1 MAKSIK
7 DFKELIANPY
17 YGLAQGPLEWEEI
30 DWLRELGNDVYFALL
45 LRLPGQNNIQL
56 PPGHRLYVVSFIEP
70 FDVEW
75 LTGQLK
81 QIDAPIIVLTDGEF
95 YDYPFPK
102 NVHAYT
108 YHSWHKQIGT
118 LMEWWPNRQSRQIT
132 HKVSALCNRITQSKL
147 VVFTALIEYLGEKD
161 CIVKLS
167 EWLEEKNVHYR
178 EPTGNKVI
186 DELAVIFYNKYL
198 GRTYKVDEFNNDTEN
213 YQGMNSNPW
222 NTFYLNSALHFTN
235 ASYHYSLMINGTE
248 SYIRPGPHLDEK
260 TFKCLVA
267 GTPFIPVGQFRT
279 YGTLRNLGL
288 EFNYGLDLSWDED
301 PRNITRL
308 VGIVNL
314 IKNLTNYTKEDLVE
328 MTRNS
333 TEHNT
338 DMIWSGEFQRRAQE
352 QNALVREQILK
363 EFA

>member
-1 MAKSIK
+1 MVRQIK

-17 YGLAQGPLEWEEI
+17 LGLANGPFEWDEI
-30 DWLRELGNDVYFALL
+30 DWLRELGNDVYYAVL
-45 LRLPGQNNIQL
+45 LRLPGWNNLQL
-56 PPGHRLYVVSFIEP
+56 PPGHKLYVISFIEP

-75 LTGQLK
+75 LTEQLK
-81 QIDAPIIVLTDGEF
+81 HIDAPVIILTDGEF
-95 YDYPFPK
+95 YDYPLPK
-102 NVHAYT
+102 NVKTYT
-108 YHSWHKQIGT
+108 YHSWHKQINT
-118 LMEWWPNRQSRQIT
+118 LMEWWPNRQPRIIT
-132 HKVSALCNRITQSKL
+132 HKVSALCNRITQSKM
-147 VVFTALIEYLGEKD
+147 VVFTALMEYLGESD

-178 EPTGNKVI
+178 EPTGNQVL
-186 DELAVIFYNKYL
+186 DDLAIIFYNTYL

-235 ASYHYSLMINGTE
+235 ASYHYSLMVNGTE

-260 TFKCLVA
+260 LFKCLVA

-279 YGTLRNLGL
+279 YATLRNLGL

-301 PRNITRL
+301 PGNLSRL

-314 IKNLTNYTKEDLVE
+314 IKSLANYTKEDLVE
-328 MTRNS
+328 MTKES
-333 TEHNT
+333 TAHNT

-352 QNALVREQILK
+352 QNACIREQILK
-363 EFA
+363 DFK